1 MIEVLTRLHLL
12 ILKLIS
18 VKGMVFFIGTWMLF
32 VGRIDATVWWLTAAV
47 VIGGR
52 ALEKATAK

>member
-1 MIEVLTRLHLL
+1 MIEIATRFHELL
-12 ILKLIS
+12 IKLVS
-18 VKGMVFFIGTWMLF
+18 VKGMVFFIGTWMLWT
-32 VGRIDATVWWLTAAV
+32 GRIDATVWWLTAAV

>member
-1 MIEVLTRLHLL
+1 MKAILNRMYEVIIKMT
-12 ILKLIS
+12 S
-18 VKGMVFFIGTWMLF
+18 VKGLTFIVATVLLF
-32 VGRIDATVWWLTAAV
+32 LGRIDATVWWLTAAV